1 MTGREATPWPVAP
14 SGVEWGLHVIDLADG
29 SVLASDSADTVL
41 RTASIGKIFLLIEV
55 ARRLSVGE
63 LHPDDLCE
71 ASAEHYVEDSGL
83 LHAMR
88 RRSLPVN
95 DAAVLVAAVS
105 DNLATNALLDLCG
118 LEAVRGVAGELGLRR
133 TALLDYIRA
142 ERTPEMPW
150 TPSYGTPRELAEVM
164 GMLHCGAVFGSSVSA
179 QVLDWLALGTD
190 TSMVA
195 SALKVDPLAH
205 AEPDPRGLVLHH
217 KTGTTSFA
225 RADVGIIRGPGGC
238 LAYAVAANWP
248 EDGPSLHV
256 PVLDAMAQ
264 VGNRLVEIVEEGRA

>member
-1 MTGREATPWPVAP
+1 
-14 SGVEWGLHVIDLADG
+14 VEWGLHVIDLADG
-29 SVLASDSADTVL
+29 TVLASRSADTVL
-41 RTASIGKIFLLIEV
+41 RTASIGKVFLLIEV
-55 ARRLSVGE
+55 ARRLSTGE
-63 LHPDDLCE
+63 LHPDDPCE
-71 ASAEHYVEDSGL
+71 ATADHYVEDSGL

-88 RRSLPVN
+88 RRRLPVN

-118 LEAVRGVAGELGLRR
+118 MEVVRGVASQLGLRR
-133 TALLDYIRA
+133 TTLLDYIRT

-164 GMLHCGAVFGSSVSA
+164 AMLDAGAAFGPSVST

-205 AEPDPRGLVLHH
+205 AEPDPRGLELHH

-225 RADVGIIRGPGGC
+225 RADIGIIRGPRGSV
-238 LAYAVAANWP
+238 AYAVAANWP

-264 VGNRLVEIVEEGRA
+264 VGTRVVEIVEDGRP

>member
-1 MTGREATPWPVAP
+1 MTGPGVTPWPVAP

-29 SVLASDSADTVL
+29 TVLASTSADTVL

-55 ARRLSVGE
+55 ARRLSSGE
-63 LHPDDLCE
+63 LHPDELCE

-88 RRSLPVN
+88 RQRLPVT

-118 LEAVRGVAGELGLRR
+118 LAAVRDVAPRLGLRR
-133 TALLDYIRA
+133 TTLLDHIRT

-164 GMLHCGAVFGSSVSA
+164 AMLHAGAVFGPAVSA
-179 QVLDWLALGTD
+179 QVLAWLALGTD

-195 SALKVDPLAH
+195 SALRVDPLAH
-205 AEPDPRGLVLHH
+205 AEPDPRGLLLHH

-225 RADVGIIRGPGGC
+225 RADVGTVTGPSGSV
-238 LAYAVAANWP
+238 AYAALANWP

-264 VGNRLVEIVEEGRA
+264 VGTRLVEIVGGGRA